1 MSVTET
7 GSERVQALEQKLEKL
22 KAEEDVVAEDPP
34 EDTQAELERVKHVLS
49 AAFGIDL
56 RSPGQVK
63 QAELDGLEA
72 ELELVKQEEEAAK
85 QAAEEEAAAE
95 AEAAGEE
102 TSDETSVRSGRVG
115 ASSEQATRSRARSD
129 T

>member
-56 RSPGQVK
+56 RSPGQIK

-72 ELELVKQEEEAAK
+72 ELELAK

-102 TSDETSVRSGRVG
+102 TSDETSTRSGRVG

>member
-56 RSPGQVK
+56 RSPGQIK

-72 ELELVKQEEEAAK
+72 EIELAKQEEEEAAK
-85 QAAEEEAAAE
+85 QAAEEAAASEGEAAA
-95 AEAAGEE
+95 
-102 TSDETSVRSGRVG
+102 SDETET
-115 ASSEQATRSRARSD
+115 AATTMSSPRTRAPRSD

>member
-1 MSVTET
+1 VSVTET

-85 QAAEEEAAAE
+85 KQAEEEAAAE
-95 AEAAGEE
+95 AEAAPAESE
-102 TSDETSVRSGRVG
+102 TTTTMSAPR
-115 ASSEQATRSRARSD
+115 TRAPRSD